1 MRSGPMNKC
10 CICNEPIER
19 QLAPDGT
26 VAWDK
31 GHNPA
36 PVMDG
41 DDDRC
46 CGQCNS
52 TVVLPERLKLAG
64 IDPDTVRVVTG
75 HQRLRL
81 LDDGL
86 IGNPWSKDEKPRRS
100 KPFID
105 DGTTEPPGAPLEG
118 E

>member
-1 MRSGPMNKC
+1 MREC
-10 CICNEPIER
+10 CICGEQIER
-19 QLAPDGT
+19 QLGPDGT

-52 TVVLPERLKLAG
+52 NVVLPERLKLAG
-64 IDPDTVRVVTG
+64 IDPATVKVITG
-75 HQRLRL
+75 QMPGVRI
-81 LDDGL
+81 DEM
-86 IGNPWSKDEKPRRS
+86 IGHPWAKDEKPKRS
-100 KPFID
+100 KPFM

-118 E
+118 TP